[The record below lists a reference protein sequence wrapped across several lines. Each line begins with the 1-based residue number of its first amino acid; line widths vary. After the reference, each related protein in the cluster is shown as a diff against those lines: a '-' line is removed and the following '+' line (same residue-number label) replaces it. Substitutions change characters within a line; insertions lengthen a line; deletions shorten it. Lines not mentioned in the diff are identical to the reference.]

1 MYMKSVYLDNA
12 ATTPV
17 NLKVVSA
24 MHPYFTRIF
33 GNPSSPHALGE
44 AAQKAMQ
51 DARRMLAKGIGAQP
65 WEIVFTSGGTE
76 ANNLAISGITR
87 AESVR
92 KKIIISAIEHSS
104 VWELVELLKNKGYTI
119 EDFEKPQSPLSNRFE
134 TKRIFD
140 SRGAQKSAISDDPRG
155 TSKLEGY
162 SKLSIVIIPVTREG
176 IVNYDVL
183 EHEIDAE
190 TLLVSIIHVNNE
202 IGTIQDIARIG
213 ALCHAKGAYFHT
225 DAVQSFGKLP
235 IDVKKFNIDLM
246 SASAHKIGGPK
257 GIGLLYIRENIP
269 IRPLIV
275 GGGQERRMRGGTEN
289 VASIVGFAK
298 ANEITKKLSTTKV
311 KSSRDKLLQELEKL
325 GGIPNSPSEQCIYT
339 TINIHFPNVDA
350 DLLVMKLSHLGVYC
364 STRSACL
371 SKQKEENR
379 ILGAIGLSNVV
390 QKSSLRLTLHT
401 PLTAREQKQA
411 VRAFKIALS

>member
-1 MYMKSVYLDNA
+1 MYMKPIYLDNA

-17 NLKVVSA
+17 YPAVVNA
-24 MHPYFTRIF
+24 MQPYFTRIF

-44 AAQKAMQ
+44 AAQKEMQ

-76 ANNLAISGITR
+76 ANNLAIQGITR
-87 AESVR
+87 TTRTNSAR

-104 VWELVELLKNKGYTI
+104 VWEPVELLKNQGYKTV
-119 EDFEKPQSPLSNRFE
+119 
-134 TKRIFD
+134 
-140 SRGAQKSAISDDPRG
+140 
-155 TSKLEGY
+155 
-162 SKLSIVIIPVTREG
+162 IVPVTREG
-176 IVNYDVL
+176 IVKYDVL
-183 EHEIDAE
+183 EHEIDAN
-190 TLLVSIIHVNNE
+190 TLLVSIMYINNE

-246 SASAHKIGGPK
+246 SASAHKIGGSK

-269 IRPLIV
+269 LQPLIV
-275 GGGQERRMRGGTEN
+275 GGEQEKGIRGGTEN
-289 VASIVGFAK
+289 VAGIVGFAK
-298 ANEITKKLSTTKV
+298 ANEITKKLPVAKV

-325 GGIPNSPSEQCIYT
+325 GGIPNTPHEQCIYT
-339 TINIHFPNVDA
+339 AINIHFPNVDA

-379 ILGAIGLSNVV
+379 ILGALGLSKSI
-390 QKSSLRLTLHT
+390 QKSSLRLTLHA
-401 PLTAREQKQA
+401 PLTRYEQGQV
-411 VRAFKIALS
+411 VRAFQIALS